1 MVPASHRMRRS
12 QDFATAVRRGRR
24 SGSKTVVAHLV
35 VVGDD
40 SPVRVGFVVNKA
52 VGGAVTRNVVRRRLR
67 HLIRDRLQQL
77 SERLSGGGLLVIR
90 ALPASAGVPSSALA
104 ADLDSV
110 LESVSRSVL
119 RSTPPGDRKVAVSS

>member
-1 MVPASHRMRRS
+1 MVPARHRMRRS
-12 QDFATAVRRGRR
+12 QEFATAVRRGRR
-24 SGSKTVVAHLV
+24 SGSKTVVAHLAL
-35 VVGDD
+35 VGGD

-67 HLIRDRLQQL
+67 HLVRDRLEQI
-77 SERLSGGGLLVIR
+77 SGRLPGSGLLVIR

-110 LESVSRSVL
+110 LESVSRSAL
-119 RSTPPGDRKVAVSS
+119 RSTPRGDRKVAVSS